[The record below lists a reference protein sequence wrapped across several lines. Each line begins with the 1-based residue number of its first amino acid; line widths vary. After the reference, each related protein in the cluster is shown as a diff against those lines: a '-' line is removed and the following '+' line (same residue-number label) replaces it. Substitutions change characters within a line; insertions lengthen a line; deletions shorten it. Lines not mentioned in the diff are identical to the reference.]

1 MELYFEVLN
10 RIGSYLQI
18 VLNMAKWST
27 PQLLKIDKETNRG
40 SWIFFG
46 VLLFGLILI
55 SILLP
60 SVSYYTKVMQ
70 IARIVALLGIFSL
83 LSFSLNIHSG
93 FTGMTNFGVIFFAGI
108 GAVLVGILSAPI
120 ETNGY
125 GWGALEATIFA
136 VLLAAIIGWLIAYPT
151 ARLRTDYFAIV
162 TISLTFA

>member
-1 MELYFEVLN
+1 MPLDPHTDLHSC
-10 RIGSYLQI
+10 ISSAL
-18 VLNMAKWST
+18 T

-83 LSFSLNIHSG
+83 LSFSLNNMPKG
-93 FTGMTNFGVIFFAGI
+93 
-108 GAVLVGILSAPI
+108 
-120 ETNGY
+120 
-125 GWGALEATIFA
+125 
-136 VLLAAIIGWLIAYPT
+136 
-151 ARLRTDYFAIV
+151 
-162 TISLTFA
+162 